1 MGVLGFSFGFGAR
14 DAGLSSAFANT
25 TRSLRGI
32 GGEVAKLGGIAKGVD
47 MGAMFAGFGT
57 AALSKISGDLEKIT
71 GGNENLVNSLES
83 TMAEYNKQARIIGA
97 QSGYTGAALDKFAG
111 SVASLSYS
119 MKLAPDSVA
128 KAQKS
133 FMSLSDDFR
142 GELEANGYGLKQ
154 FLKAQ
159 EATGIDSGVLI
170 KQMDSLNS
178 TFGFTAEE
186 SLDFLDSFT
195 AVARGSGMAGDAFGK
210 FTESIDNVSNSMATN
225 LAGLA
230 MTADEQKKYIKDQII
245 GQQKLAGA
253 LSKSGAVQSDKAM
266 AAAEAFG
273 KALAD
278 GQKGLSDMMS
288 GMDGATTDLFNQI
301 AQQAGGVD
309 FATMIIGQTPDVAM
323 ANLIDIR
330 NRLAKEGDKGLTAL
344 NRLDNEMSKISPD
357 LIFRSLGS
365 PELQKKFLD
374 NMTELQGAAD
384 DSTDAFRKFGNET
397 YRSLILAPEQI
408 DRAKQALEAKL
419 ARIGGGVQ
427 EFTNFQVKAFG
438 DIGNAVEKLSKDETW
453 GPLMKRFALATREG
467 VGAFFMPMLQQGR
480 ALENQLKALGD
491 IKTMGPLRGRL
502 EAIRQLG
509 VAGIFYDM
517 SKGVRDTQG
526 AMNDAQERT
535 SALYSKL
542 LLLRKG
548 FDAFLPVVIAL
559 GGALGALFGLTKV
572 FGVFTDA
579 IKGIIGPIYGVISA
593 MAAFT
598 AAVIGWPATIL
609 LGIVGF
615 IAIWNALPDKVKDK
629 LDELLGV
636 ASTWIGKF
644 ADKLADIDGKAIGD
658 KIAAAL
664 KSAVDTIKTFLSGE
678 ELTKEASG
686 FEKFVFAM
694 ARVLKESWTILRDAL
709 KVVLDLMMKDPDVV
723 KYFTIPLAF
732 AVAGP
737 AVAEVIAA
745 AVGALGAGIMA
756 ALGAMATKSLTAW
769 LAGPAAAALLTGLQG
784 ALMAAVTSIGG
795 FITGTLAPIL
805 GVLLLLF
812 GPLMAG
818 YLGKGTRDAI
828 DGALTNIST
837 FLTNFSTNLLNWARN
852 LGPMFGKAISGLGN
866 AFSLDWI
873 PSGTEIVEKT
883 TEGMKYLVTE
893 LGPKI
898 IATVRSLD
906 LSGAAIAFV
915 DSMFSASN
923 VENATGGIDWKG
935 LLGSLVGF
943 LYSAFVGF
951 FGMVGFAGELLFALG
966 ALLADVLG
974 AAVIAL
980 VGVVVNMLV
989 EAGKWLIKSIGN
1001 AIADIASAIRGLV
1014 RLIPGL
1020 DGTKWSWIDNLK
1032 DWGTV
1037 SDAEAAKV
1045 TADQAAV
1052 AKQFGE
1058 KIGKA
1063 SNEGMSAGIQAS
1075 VDSHK
1080 KDGMLTGWFGP
1091 EAMAKQDAEAKAFI
1105 QGNMDKASA
1114 YMDESLMSFLQEQ
1127 SGMGKK
1133 EFAKFAKDNAA
1144 LIAQAG
1150 DAQIAAAATSGVAF
1164 NGKMGK
1170 IMLSMAASEILAK
1183 QQVAKLWADGG
1194 MKNSLA
1200 ISNIMQNNPTADKS
1214 RLGLLYDPS
1223 GAYQDTGSGIVDST
1237 KNFLTNMAGGASDV
1251 LAGAPDF
1258 FGAGVKVM
1266 DATAEGITVGA
1277 ASAKNAV
1284 VESQS
1289 QVRALMP
1296 SRGVPIPANLPL
1308 ADVVDAGAEIMF
1320 RIAQGMITGTAYM
1333 QNAMMNAYLA
1343 LQDEMEI
1350 GNINLSAVMT
1360 ASFDTMGRSVS
1371 AVFAD
1376 AVISEQRGQLATIHR
1391 NLRDLFN
1398 KEYTSV
1404 KIQEIGTTATAT
1416 LEFDSVKTITDAVNN
1431 MAKLMDE
1438 KLGII
1443 AENTGNTAMN
1453 TAGFRITA
1461 GSGGQSKTSSAGA
1474 TGVGGS

>member
-1 MGVLGFSFGFGAR
+1 MNMLGFSFGFGAR

-25 TRSLRGI
+25 KNSLRGI
-32 GGEVAKLGGIAKGVD
+32 GSEVSKLGGIAKGVD
-47 MGAMFAGFGT
+47 MGAMFGGFGT

-83 TMAEYNKQARIIGA
+83 TMAEYSKQARIIGA
-97 QSGYTGAALDKFAG
+97 QSGYTGAELDKFAG

-159 EATGIDSGVLI
+159 EATGIESGVLI
-170 KQMDSLNS
+170 KQMDNLNS
-178 TFGFTAEE
+178 TYGFTAEE

-210 FTESIDNVSNSMATN
+210 FTESIDSVSNSMATN
-225 LAGLA
+225 LAGLS
-230 MTADEQKKYIKDQII
+230 MTTDEQKAYIKAQII

-253 LSKSGAVQSDKAM
+253 LSKSGKVQSDRAM
-266 AAAEAFG
+266 AASEAFG
-273 KALAD
+273 KALME
-278 GQKGLSDMMS
+278 GQQGLSNMMS
-288 GMDGATTDLFNQI
+288 GMDGTTTDLFNQI
-301 AQQAGGVD
+301 AQQSAGVD
-309 FATMIIGQTPDVAM
+309 FATLVIGSTPDVAM
-323 ANLIDIR
+323 AALIDIR
-330 NRLAKEGDKGLTAL
+330 NRLAKEGEKGLTAL

-357 LIFRSLGS
+357 LIFRSLGD
-365 PELQKKFLD
+365 PELQKKFLG

-467 VGAFFMPMLQQGR
+467 VGAFFMPMLQQGK

-517 SKGVRDTQG
+517 GKGVRDAQG

-615 IAIWNALPDKVKDK
+615 VALWNALPDKVKAK

-636 ASTWIGKF
+636 ASTWIEKF
-644 ADKLADIDGKAIGD
+644 ADKLSSIDGKAIGD

-664 KSAVDTIKTFLSGE
+664 KDVVTTIKTFLAGD
-678 ELTKEASG
+678 ELSKDASG
-686 FEKFVFAM
+686 FEKFVYAM
-694 ARVLKESWTILRDAL
+694 ARVLKESWTILRDAI
-709 KVVLDLMMKDPDVV
+709 KVVLKLMMTDPDVV
-723 KYFTIPLAF
+723 KYFTVPLAF
-732 AVAGP
+732 TVAGP
-737 AVAEVIAA
+737 AVAE
-745 AVGALGAGIMA
+745 AVGAAVAAAGAGVFAM
-756 ALGAMATKSLTAW
+756 LGGMATKSLAAY
-769 LAGPAAAALLTGLQG
+769 LAGPAAAALWAGIQS
-784 ALMAAVTSIGG
+784 ALLAALYGIGG
-795 FITGTLAPIL
+795 FITGTLLPYIGIA
-805 GVLLLLF
+805 LLLF
-812 GPLMAG
+812 GPLIVG
-818 YLGKGTRDAI
+818 FLSEGTRDAMSASV
-828 DGALTNIST
+828 DSMSKGLSEM
-837 FLTNFSTNLLNWARN
+837 SDSLLNWARSI
-852 LGPMFGKAISGLGN
+852 GPMFGKAISSFMN
-866 AFSLDWI
+866 WFSFGWL
-873 PSGTEIVEKT
+873 PSGTELLAKT
-883 TEGMKYLVTE
+883 MVGVNYLTEE
-893 LGPKI
+893 LGPKLI
-898 IATVRSLD
+898 KMVQSLD
-906 LSGAAIAFV
+906 LSGAAMGFV
-915 DSMFSASN
+915 HSMFSSSN
-923 VENATGGIDWKG
+923 VENAVSGIDWSALIG
-935 LLGSLVGF
+935 SLLGVIG
-943 LYSAFVGF
+943 SAIAGIV
-951 FGMVGFAGELLFALG
+951 GMVTFLGQLLYAVYIG
-966 ALLADVLG
+966 IGDLLMSIVISIVG
-974 AAVIAL
+974 MAVNAI
-980 VGVVVNMLV
+980 V
-989 EAGKWLIKSIGN
+989 EAGKWLVKSIGN
-1001 AIADIASAIRGLV
+1001 AVADIANAVRGLV
-1014 RLIPGL
+1014 RLVPGL
-1020 DGTKWSWIDNLK
+1020 DDTEWSWIEGLK
-1032 DWGTV
+1032 NWGTV

-1080 KDGMLTGWFGP
+1080 KDGMLTGWFGA
-1091 EAMAKQDAEAKAFI
+1091 EAMAKQDAETKAFI
-1105 QGNMDKASA
+1105 QGNMEKASS

-1133 EFAKFAKDNAA
+1133 EFAKFAKDNAD

-1183 QQVAKLWADGG
+1183 TQVAKLWADGG

-1200 ISNIMQNNPTADKS
+1200 IANIMQNNPTQEKEK
-1214 RLGLLYDPS
+1214 LGMMYDPS
-1223 GAYQDTGSGIVDST
+1223 AAYQDKGSGIVDST
-1237 KNFLTNMAGGASDV
+1237 KNFLTNMAGGAADV

-1284 VESQS
+1284 VESQA

-1308 ADVVDAGAEIMF
+1308 ADVVDAGTEIMF

-1350 GNINLSAVMT
+1350 GNVNLSALMT

-1376 AVISEQRGQLATIHR
+1376 AVISEQTNQLKTIHR

-1431 MAKLMDE
+1431 MAKLMNE
-1438 KLGII
+1438 KLDII
-1443 AENTGNTAMN
+1443 AANTGAIEMN

-1461 GSGGQSKTSSAGA
+1461 GSGGQSKTSSAGS
-1474 TGVGGS
+1474 TGLPNP